1 RRRHTRSK
9 RDWSSDV
16 CSSDLVDLSGEV
28 IEEDESF
35 IVKGKSNLLPESI
48 LTGEVVVDKGE
59 TVFSEV
65 EVPVEEDGSFEMELE
80 HHIYGDADIH
90 IRFDFDDFKSQ
101 EDEIFEHYG

>member
-1 RRRHTRSK
+1 MKK
-9 RDWSSDV
+9 RLLISIACLFVLLAAGCSDDEKEETSAENEEET
-16 CSSDLVDLSGEV
+16 CELGDYNVDLSGEV

-80 HHIYGDADIH
+80 
-90 IRFDFDDFKSQ
+90 
-101 EDEIFEHYG
+101 